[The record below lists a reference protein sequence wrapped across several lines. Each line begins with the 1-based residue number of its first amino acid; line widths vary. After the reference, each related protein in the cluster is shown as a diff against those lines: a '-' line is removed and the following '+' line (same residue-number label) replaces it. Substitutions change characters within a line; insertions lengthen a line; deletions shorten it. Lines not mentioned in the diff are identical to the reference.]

1 MLLMCEEF
9 LIVEL
14 YPKFKVNTNFL
25 PTLKYTAVL
34 PKGKL
39 CKTYFFSILVVNTF
53 LQVHFNITVLVL
65 SMFIFLLLVVE
76 ALYNYE

>member
-1 MLLMCEEF
+1 MCEEF

-34 PKGKL
+34 PQGKVR
-39 CKTYFFSILVVNTF
+39 KTYFFSILVVNTF
-53 LQVHFNITVLVL
+53 LHVRFNITVLVL

-76 ALYNYE
+76 AVYNYE